1 MQPLD
6 TMVGY
11 EEDPKHKGICDFVF
25 SVKEAFYSSEQFS
38 FAKKKAEVIKNL
50 VNMTWAKGT
59 KTTKYGYM
67 TGIAHMVYRSSLES
81 FEDIM
86 DHDELFV
93 GDALNYSKDN
103 AKLAQDLGHYANNVA
118 AACNLGQHYS
128 KRWPYVLTYGHSPA
142 LDTWEHN
149 QGWVVKPQAPSVG
162 PGGFAWGREMDV
174 TLNRAK
180 PLILHPWNTFGS
192 PDHAIDEQP
201 YKGWIKRWTIADV
214 VKAEAKQ
221 DAQGKPIYNPKA
233 IAKMKEILGKKG
245 QEADQNYHQD
255 GKRDLDSSEV
265 GRGDKLKQA
274 YVDVVCFRGPLSLV
288 DGYGLDPN
296 IYEVECT
303 KNFLLRM
310 TEQPVDFFDPR
321 TDMMTHPYMSSPF
334 GGTYVDP
341 TVGHQRSTDLLNN
354 LTLESV
360 IDNLHQI
367 ITYRYEDITNLEDL
381 KNPRGLKSFLEIQAG
396 GQAPQFVERQ
406 RSGPASDAVQ
416 LLQTIREDLQRFST
430 TDQEAGLEQGGKTLG
445 ESKILLAA
453 SSRRLRAGLK
463 LMAKFGI
470 RPQIRNLVFL
480 SLVNQTPEQRKAYT
494 RHGEEIP
501 LTPAHMAALQNG
513 TIFRLND
520 AVTRN
525 KYEDNLKNSEF
536 YINSLKILANVQDPG
551 YAIKVLRH
559 IGRESG
565 IKDIDDILPAPAP
578 PQVPGPVAAPVPGAP
593 MPPQAA
599 PQAPP
604 DFGAMLQQ
612 ARQEEGVNVPA

>member
-6 TMVGY
+6 TTTAF
-11 EEDPKHKGICDFVF
+11 EESPKHKGICDFIF
-25 SVKEAFYSSEQFS
+25 AVKEAFYSSEQFS

-67 TGIAHMVYRSSLES
+67 TGIAHMVYRSTLET

-93 GDALNYSKDN
+93 GDALNRSKNN

-118 AACNLGQHYS
+118 AACNYGQHLS
-128 KRWPYVLTYGHSPA
+128 KRFPYVLTYGHSPA
-142 LDTWEHN
+142 LDVWEHN

-162 PGGFAWGREMDV
+162 PGGSQWGREMDV

-180 PLILHPWNTFGS
+180 PIILHPWNVFGS
-192 PDHAIDEQP
+192 PDHPIDEQP
-201 YKGWIKRWTIADV
+201 YKGWLKRWTIADV
-214 VKAEAKQ
+214 VKAEKMT
-221 DAQGKPIYNPKA
+221 DAAGRPIYNPKA
-233 IAKMKEILGKKG
+233 LEKMKEILGKKG

-265 GRGDKLKQA
+265 TRNEKAKQA
-274 YVDVVCFRGPLSLV
+274 YIDVVCFRGPLSLV
-288 DGYGLDPN
+288 DGFTLDPN

-303 KNFLLRM
+303 RNFLLRM

-341 TVGHQRSTDLLNN
+341 TVGHQRMTDLINN

-360 IDNLHQI
+360 VDNLHQI
-367 ITYRYEDITNLEDL
+367 IAVNYEGITNIEDL
-381 KNPRGLKSFLEIQAG
+381 KNPKGLKTILEIQAG

-406 RSGPASDAVQ
+406 RSGPASDALQ
-416 LLQTIREDLQRFST
+416 FAQTIREDLQRFST

-453 SSRRLRAGLK
+453 SSRRLRAGIK
-463 LMAKFGI
+463 LLAKFAI
-470 RPQIRNLVFL
+470 RPQIKNLVYL
-480 SLVNQTPEQRKAYT
+480 SLVNQTPEQRRAYT
-494 RHGEEIP
+494 RSGEEIP
-501 LTPAHMAALQNG
+501 LGPEHMAALQNG
-513 TIFRLND
+513 TVFRLND

-536 YINSLKILANVQDPG
+536 YINSLKILANIQDPG

-565 IKDIDDILPAPAP
+565 IKDIDEILPAPAP
-578 PQVPGPVAAPVPGAP
+578 AVVSPGPAAAAPGAP
-593 MPPQAA
+593 MMPPA
-599 PQAPP
+599 PQGPA
-604 DFGAMLQQ
+604 DFDSMLQQ
-612 ARQEEGVNVPA
+612 ARAEEGLNVAA